1 LHVST
6 TNSQLMKFIKA
17 IIPLLITTLLIYFFH
32 NSWGSVPSLA
42 KLFSPFHGF
51 LQNTER
57 ANSNTDKSLT
67 LNGLKGKVNVLW
79 DERKIPHIFAENDD
93 DLYFAQGYVIASDRL
108 WQMEF
113 YTLVAGGRLTEVVG
127 ERALA
132 YDQYNRRLGMAQAA
146 KQIVENLKND
156 PVSSQVLDAYT
167 AGVNAFI
174 ADMDCQKLSVEYKF
188 LDYTPEPWSNYKTIL
203 MLMNMRKDLS
213 GRSYDSRMSS
223 IAEKYGMEV
232 VADLFPNY
240 PADESP
246 IIPTGTPWDFTPID
260 VPSVPS
266 EIATFTDSPDA
277 LSMMPEP
284 NKGIGSNNWAVSG
297 SKSASGLPI
306 LSNDPH
312 LGLSL
317 PSIWY
322 QMQLTSPNVNV
333 YGSSLPGTPGI
344 TIGFNKDIAWGV
356 TNVGSDVMDYFK
368 IKFNDASKTQYYHD
382 GAWKNVKQ
390 RIEKYKIK
398 GGETVLD
405 TVLETHHGPI
415 IYLEKKDENYSDM
428 APAGYAMRWI
438 ALDTDGSDL
447 LTFYKLNRA
456 ENYDDYRE
464 ALTYYTCPAQNF
476 VFASNQND
484 IAITPN
490 GKFPL
495 KWEGQGK
502 FLLDGTRA
510 DHDWQGY
517 IPKDQNPTVKNPPRG
532 FVSSANQF
540 STDPTYP
547 YYMDWRYADPYRGQ
561 RINER
566 LSMMQEA
573 TVDSLRS
580 VQNDNYNMAAREFV
594 PFLLANVKETVNNKA
609 ALEIIKTWDY
619 RNEANAVGATIF
631 EQWMDLFMYFTW
643 DDDLPKD
650 KNMMYPTEDRTY
662 VLLQKDTESKWWDDV
677 KTANKKEVAADIIN
691 LSFNASLDTL
701 TKTYGPMNQAT
712 WAWSMVKST
721 DVRHL
726 VPAFTSFSRMDLNN
740 GGGWRIVNAT
750 TNKTGPSWRMIVAL
764 DNEWPKAYGLYP
776 GGQSG
781 NPGSKF
787 YDDMVDPWTNGE
799 LNELLFMKNESD
811 TKEKIGFAW
820 SINPKN

>member
-1 LHVST
+1 
-6 TNSQLMKFIKA
+6 MKFVKA
-17 IIPLLITTLLIYFFH
+17 IIPLVISAFLVLFL
-32 NSWGSVPSLA
+32 NSSWGTIPPLA
-42 KLFSPFHGF
+42 KLFSPFYGF

-57 ANSNTDKSLT
+57 GASLENKSLELDGIT
-67 LNGLKGKVNVLW
+67 GKVTVKW
-79 DERKIPHIFAENDD
+79 DENHVPHIFAENDE

-113 YTLVAGGRLTEVVG
+113 YTLVAAGRLTEVVG

-132 YDQYNRRLGMAQAA
+132 YDQYNRSLGMAKAA
-146 KQIVENLKND
+146 KQISENLQND
-156 PVSSQVLDAYT
+156 PDSWKVLTAYS
-167 AGVNAFI
+167 AGVNQLI
-174 ADMDCQKLSVEYKF
+174 KDRECQKLSVEYKF
-188 LDYTPEPWSNYKTIL
+188 LNYKPEQWSPYKTIL

-213 GRSYDSRMSS
+213 GRSYDSRMTT
-223 IAEKYGMEV
+223 IAQKYGLET

-246 IIPTGTPWDFTPID
+246 IIPAGTPWNFTPVAIPA
-260 VPSVPS
+260 VPDEVL
-266 EIATFTDSPDA
+266 AFTDSENA
-277 LSMMPEP
+277 LAMLPEP

-322 QMQLTSPNVNV
+322 QMQLSSPSVNV
-333 YGSSLPGTPGI
+333 YGSCLPGTPGV

-356 TNVGSDVMDYFK
+356 TNVGSDVMDYYK
-368 IKFNDASKTQYYHD
+368 IKFKDNTKSEYFHD
-382 GAWKNVKQ
+382 GKWKPVAK
-390 RIEKYKIK
+390 RIETYRIK
-398 GGETVLD
+398 GGKAVVD

-415 IYLEKKDENYSDM
+415 IYDESKESNFSDM
-428 APAGYAMRWI
+428 APAGYAMRWV

-447 LTFYKLNRA
+447 MTFHKLNRA
-456 ENYDDYRE
+456 KNYADYQE

-490 GKFPL
+490 GKFPV

-510 DHDWQGY
+510 DHDWQGF
-517 IPKDQNPTVKNPPRG
+517 IPKDQNPTVKNPARG

-547 YYMDWRYADPYRGQ
+547 YYMDWRFADPYRGQ

-566 LSMMQEA
+566 LTQMQNA
-573 TVDSLRS
+573 NIDSLRS
-580 VQNDNYNMAAREFV
+580 VQNDNYNMAAREFI
-594 PFLLANVKETVNNKA
+594 PFFLENVIPNDKNKA
-609 ALEIIKTWDY
+609 ALGIIKKWDF
-619 RNEANAVGATIF
+619 RNEADAVGATIF
-631 EQWMDLFMYFTW
+631 EEWMDLFMFFTW
-643 DDDLPKD
+643 NDDLPKD

-662 VLLQKDTESKWWDDV
+662 EMLKNSPNSKWWDDISTQD
-677 KTANKKEVAADIIN
+677 KLESAKDIIN
-691 LSFNASLDTL
+691 KSFIASIDSLTLHNGPLSPD
-701 TKTYGPMNQAT
+701 T
-712 WAWSMVKST
+712 WAWEKIKST
-721 DVRHL
+721 DVKHL

-750 TNKTGPSWRMIVAL
+750 TAKTGPSWRMIVAL
-764 DNEWPKAYGLYP
+764 DKDWPQAYGLYP

-787 YDDMVDPWTNGE
+787 YDNMVDKWTAGE
-799 LNELLFMKNESD
+799 LNELLFMKNVED
-811 TKEKIGFAW
+811 TKDRISTTW
-820 SINPKN
+820 TINPKK